1 MVREICRVAAPAG
14 SALTVTASSL
24 LNLME
29 RMYQEQI
36 VFQETGGTH
45 GVALATP
52 EGAWFLLAEDVGRHN
67 AMDKVIGRARFQ
79 GRDLSRMVVLLSG
92 RISLPGGDSQ
102 AEGGKGMARI
112 LLIMS
117 MIGSL
122 FMAANVAAETRI
134 KCASTT
140 STQNSGLFDYLLP
153 IFEKKTGIKVDVV
166 AVGTGAAIEIGKRG
180 DADVV
185 MVHAKQQEL
194 KAVEAGAF
202 VNRHDLMYNDF
213 VIIGPAND
221 PLKIKGMKTAAD
233 AFKKISGQKAEFVS
247 RGDKS
252 GTNTKELALWKTAG
266 IDPKG
271 QKWYLEV
278 GQGMEKTQRIANE
291 KRAFTL
297 TDRGTWLATKDKLEM
312 VVVLEGDPV
321 LFNQYG
327 VMAVHP
333 GKHKQVKYKEA
344 MAFVDWL
351 ISPEGQKAI
360 GDFKDKSG
368 NQLFTPNA
376 K

>member
-1 MVREICRVAAPAG
+1 
-14 SALTVTASSL
+14 
-24 LNLME
+24 
-29 RMYQEQI
+29 
-36 VFQETGGTH
+36 
-45 GVALATP
+45 
-52 EGAWFLLAEDVGRHN
+52 
-67 AMDKVIGRARFQ
+67 
-79 GRDLSRMVVLLSG
+79 
-92 RISLPGGDSQ
+92 
-102 AEGGKGMARI
+102 
-112 LLIMS
+112 
-117 MIGSL
+117 
-122 FMAANVAAETRI
+122 MAANVAAETRI

-153 IFEKKTGIKVDVV
+153 IFEAKTGIKVDVV

-185 MVHAKQQEL
+185 LVHAKQQEL

-202 VNRHDLMYNDF
+202 VNRHDVMYNDF
-213 VIIGPAND
+213 VIIGPTDD
-221 PLKIKGMKTAAD
+221 PLKIKGMKSAVEG
-233 AFKKISGQKAEFVS
+233 FKKIGGQDKVPFAS

-252 GTNTKELALWKTAG
+252 GTHTMELGIWSKAG
-266 IDPKG
+266 IDPRG

-291 KRAFTL
+291 KRAYTL
-297 TDRGTWLATKDKLEM
+297 TDRGTWLATKDKDKLEM

-327 VMAVHP
+327 VMAVNP
-333 GKHKQVKYKEA
+333 EKHKQVKYKEA

-360 GDFKDKSG
+360 GDFKDKHG
-368 NQLFTPNA
+368 NQLFIPNA

>member
-1 MVREICRVAAPAG
+1 MKKPLVVSVLLILVFVAG
-14 SALTVTASSL
+14 S
-24 LNLME
+24 
-29 RMYQEQI
+29 
-36 VFQETGGTH
+36 
-45 GVALATP
+45 
-52 EGAWFLLAEDVGRHN
+52 
-67 AMDKVIGRARFQ
+67 
-79 GRDLSRMVVLLSG
+79 
-92 RISLPGGDSQ
+92 
-102 AEGGKGMARI
+102 
-112 LLIMS
+112 
-117 MIGSL
+117 
-122 FMAANVAAETRI
+122 VAAETRI

-166 AVGTGAAIEIGKRG
+166 SVGTGASIEIGKRG

-185 MVHAKQQEL
+185 MVHAKDLEL
-194 KAVEAGAF
+194 KAVEEGAF

-213 VIIGPAND
+213 VIIGPTDD
-221 PLKIKGMKTAAD
+221 PLKIKGMKSAVE
-233 AFKKISGQKAEFVS
+233 AFKKIGAQDKVPFVS

-252 GTNTKELALWKTAG
+252 GTHTMELGLWKKAG
-266 IDPKG
+266 LDPKG

-291 KRAFTL
+291 KKAYTL
-297 TDRGTWLATKDKLEM
+297 TDRGTWLATKDKDKLEM

-327 VMAVHP
+327 VMAVNP
-333 GKHKQVKYKEA
+333 EKHKQVKYKEA
-344 MAFVDWL
+344 MVFVDWL

-360 GDFKDKSG
+360 GDFKDKHG